1 MVKLVIPV
9 ERFER
14 ENSIIFPHFGRAPLF
29 AVVELLEDGSVKS
42 ISSVNNVGEHFGG
55 DGGAETLVSGLQP
68 DALVVKGM
76 GPRGLQAFQSKSVA
90 VFTGNVNTVGEA
102 IDAYVGGRL
111 VGLTEPYKDA
121 RHQFSC
127 R

>member
-14 ENSIIFPHFGRAPLF
+14 ERSMIFPHFGRAPVY

-42 ISSVNNVGEHFGG
+42 ISSVDNVGEHFGG
-55 DGGAETLVSGLQP
+55 HGGAETLVSNLEP

-76 GPRGLQAFQSKSVA
+76 GPRGLQAFQSRGVA
-90 VFTGNVNTVGEA
+90 VFTGDVGTVGEA

-111 VGLTEPYKDA
+111 VGLTEPCREA
-121 RHQFSC
+121 RHQFGC
-127 R
+127 H